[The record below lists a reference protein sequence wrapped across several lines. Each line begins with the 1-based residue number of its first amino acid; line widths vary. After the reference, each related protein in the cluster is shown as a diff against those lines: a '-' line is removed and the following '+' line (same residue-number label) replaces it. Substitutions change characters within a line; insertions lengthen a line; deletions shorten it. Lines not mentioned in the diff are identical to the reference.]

1 MQKLYTVFKR
11 ELETEWKKAAARVEE
26 KRAAR
31 RFLDGQITFLFP
43 LDGASQMV
51 GIVDA
56 NSSGLRLAG
65 PEPLLPDSR
74 HWLVIVYRGARRR
87 FMVEIVWSRPVG
99 DRHHAGARLMALDRV
114 DRLHWSS
121 YQRFIQARAAVA

>member
-1 MQKLYTVFKR
+1 MQKLFTVFRR
-11 ELETEWKKAAARVEE
+11 ELEAEWKNARE

-43 LDGASQMV
+43 LDGNSQVV

-56 NSSGLRLAG
+56 NSTGIRIAG
-65 PEPLLPDSR
+65 PELLQPGTR

-87 FMVEIVWSRPVG
+87 FMIEVVWSRTVG
-99 DRHHAGARLMALDRV
+99 GRHHSGARVMALDRV

-121 YQRFIQARAAVA
+121 YQRFIQTRAAV

>member
-1 MQKLYTVFKR
+1 MQKLYTVFRR
-11 ELETEWKKAAARVEE
+11 EMENEWKNAAARSAE

-43 LDGASQMV
+43 LSGNSQVV

-56 NSSGLRLAG
+56 NKTGIRIAG
-65 PEPLLPDSR
+65 PEPLQPGSR
-74 HWLVIVYRGARRR
+74 HWLVIVYRGARRK
-87 FMVEIVWSRPVG
+87 FMVEIVWSKAVG
-99 DRHHAGARLMALDRV
+99 QRHHAGARVLALDRV

-121 YQRFIQARAAVA
+121 YHSFIQTRSAVG